1 VWKRFLLEENLELEL
16 EKVEGK
22 GEGEWIER
30 ELLCERRLIPEQKQE
45 WVEGGGGGGDG
56 RRERDMT
63 AIVEIES
70 ELWRKRLL
78 IKLSRKV
85 IIMICSWY

>member
-22 GEGEWIER
+22 EEGEWIER
-30 ELLCERRLIPEQKQE
+30 ELLWERRLIPEQKQE
-45 WVEGGGGGGDG
+45 WVEGGGGDG
-56 RRERDMT
+56 RRERDIT

-78 IKLSRKV
+78 VKLSRKV
-85 IIMICSWY
+85 IIMICSWF

>member
-1 VWKRFLLEENLELEL
+1 VWKRFLLEENLELQL

-22 GEGEWIER
+22 REGEWIER

-45 WVEGGGGGGDG
+45 WVEGGGG
-56 RRERDMT
+56 RRERDIT

-78 IKLSRKV
+78 VKLSRKV
-85 IIMICSWY
+85 IIMICSWF